1 MSDNNEQNNLDRLA
15 DLDVGG
21 GNPPNPRPSGQPNVN
36 QPPAGYYPPPTQYA
50 QQPGMY
56 PAPRNGMGI
65 ASLVLG
71 IIGMVPFPIT
81 GFWCSLLAIIFG
93 AVGRKRV
100 RQGIATNKVMA
111 TWGLWLGIV
120 GMGIQVL
127 LGLAIAFGSG

>member
-1 MSDNNEQNNLDRLA
+1 MSDTNGPNNLDRLA
-15 DLDVGG
+15 GLQGG
-21 GNPPNPRPSGQPNVN
+21 AGGQTPPTSYSPQPQFSPQGTPYPQPNNYPQQTVVYM
-36 QPPAGYYPPPTQYA
+36 QPK
-50 QQPGMY
+50 
-56 PAPRNGMGI
+56 NGMGT
-65 ASLVLG
+65 AALVLG

-93 AVGRKRV
+93 AIGRKRV

-127 LGLAIAFGSG
+127 LSLSIAFG